1 MFMNSEELIKK
12 IENILQ
18 GKSLE
23 EYLRENI
30 VTQEERDYID
40 RVLLKS
46 IYEKFGEDT

>member
-1 MFMNSEELIKK
+1 MTSEELIKK

-30 VTQEERDYID
+30 VTQEEKDYID
-40 RVLLKS
+40 KLLVDA
-46 IYEKFGEDT
+46 IYKNLDINP

>member
-1 MFMNSEELIKK
+1 MFMTSEELIKK

-40 RVLLKS
+40 KLIVDA
-46 IYEKFGEDT
+46 IYKNLDINS

>member
-1 MFMNSEELIKK
+1 MNSEELIKK